1 MAVWFVTGAAR
12 GIGHEVAREALRRGH
27 RVVATGRDLTT
38 VTAAFAGA
46 IGEVLPLE
54 LDHSHPE
61 PAVEQA
67 MRRFGRIDVVVHDA
81 ARTARAPLRE
91 TTDAQARALFDANV
105 VGMLAVT
112 RAVLPVLTAQQTGW
126 IIAVGSAAG
135 FSTPA
140 GSGLYDATMAA
151 VEALCEAL
159 CEALRAELD
168 DTGVCTTVVELG
180 RFSMLPA
187 AFDRGPLP
195 PGDPRKA
202 AAAIVDL
209 LDVDDPPLRL
219 QLGADAVARVEAKL
233 ERVAQELDQWRP
245 VSLSTGADEYLPG
258 QNGHRPT
265 EDM

>member
-38 VTAAFAGA
+38 VADAFAGA

-54 LDHSHPE
+54 LDPSHPE

-67 MRRFGRIDVVVHDA
+67 MRRFGRIDVLVHDA
-81 ARTARAPLRE
+81 ARTARVPLRE

-112 RAVLPVLTAQQTGW
+112 RAVLPVLTAQQTGR
-126 IIAVGSAAG
+126 IVAVGSAAG

-140 GSGLYDATMAA
+140 GSGLYGATMAA

-159 CEALRAELD
+159 RAEMD
-168 DTGVCTTVVELG
+168 DTGVCVTVVELG
-180 RFSMLPA
+180 HFSRLPA
-187 AFDRGPLP
+187 AFDRGTLP

-209 LDVDDPPLRL
+209 LDVDDSPLRL

-245 VSLSTGADEYLPG
+245 VSFSTGADEYLPG

-265 EDM
+265 EGM